1 MLENKKGRERRDG
14 ELVNLFSLCHF
25 PGKKKNQVCKDMG
38 FRRIW
43 NVNWGVNMKLMRKMR
58 RTFSVSSQSAV
69 DFASKDGELRVFI
82 VAGEVSGDTIGSR
95 VMGSLLKLSPLP
107 VRFAGVGGK
116 MMSKQ
121 GLNPLFPME
130 DIAIMGI
137 WELLPYLN
145 QFRVRLK
152 QTIEAALSFK
162 PHVVL
167 TVDAK
172 GFSFRFLKHLR
183 AACVQQGMVSPL
195 HFHYVSPS
203 FWAWKG
209 GEARLKGL
217 LHFVDHVLC
226 ILPFEAE
233 VCRSNGVAATF
244 VGHPT
249 LEDIPECQVLGMQIF
264 FLFKKQ
270 SIENSGMILL
280 GKDATERRYRIEGNA
295 EAFLTGYGI
304 SSGSPVISLLPG
316 SRLQEVTRMFPIFSK
331 TLEQLKG
338 SFPNLVAAVHVAPNQ
353 HVEDYISKAVRKW
366 PSSVVLVSGGS
377 HQMKYD
383 SFSASSVALCTSG
396 TVAMEMQLAR
406 LPCVVAYRAHLLT
419 EWFIRYK
426 AIIPYISL
434 PNILLD
440 SAVIPE
446 ALFEECTPSKLAS
459 LLKDLILDENL
470 REKQIIAA
478 EKVIKLLRPPEI
490 SFGCST
496 LVEMS
501 VPFSDCTP
509 SMVAAYAVLYYQRK
523 LE

>member
-1 MLENKKGRERRDG
+1 MN
-14 ELVNLFSLCHF
+14 
-25 PGKKKNQVCKDMG
+25 
-38 FRRIW
+38 FRRVW
-43 NVNWGVNMKLMRKMR
+43 NVNSEINMTLLWQIRRK
-58 RTFSVSSQSAV
+58 FSVTSKCAV
-69 DFASKDGELRVFI
+69 DLGSKDGELRVLI

-95 VMGSLLKLSPLP
+95 VMNSIIKLSPLP

-116 MMSKQ
+116 MMSTQ
-121 GLNPLFPME
+121 GLNSLFPME
-130 DIAIMGI
+130 DIAVMGI
-137 WELLPYLN
+137 WELVPYLN

-167 TVDAK
+167 TVDSK

-183 AACVQQGMVSPL
+183 ATCVQQGMFSPL

-217 LHFVDHVLC
+217 LQFVDHVLC

-233 VCRSNGVAATF
+233 VCRSNGLAATF

-249 LEDIPECQVLGMQIF
+249 LEDVSEFQ
-264 FLFKKQ
+264 
-270 SIENSGMILL
+270 
-280 GKDATERRYRIEGNA
+280 GKDATERRHRIQGNA
-295 EAFLTGYGI
+295 EAFLTDYGI
-304 SSGSPVISLLPG
+304 SSGSPVVSLLPG
-316 SRLQEVTRMFPIFSK
+316 SRLQEVTRMFPIFSN

-353 HVEDYISKAVRKW
+353 HVEDYISKAVSKW
-366 PSSVVLVSGGS
+366 PSSAVLVSGGS
-377 HQMKYD
+377 HQMKYN
-383 SFSASSVALCTSG
+383 SLSASIVALCTSG

-419 EWFIRYK
+419 EWVIRYK

-446 ALFEECTPSKLAS
+446 ALFRDCTPSKLSS
-459 LLKDLILDENL
+459 LLKDLILDDNL

-478 EKVIKLLRPPEI
+478 EKVIKLLRPPQM

-496 LVEMS
+496 QGKMS
-501 VPFSDCTP
+501 VPVSDCTP
-509 SMVAAYAVLYYQRK
+509 SMVAAYAILYYQKK

>member
-1 MLENKKGRERRDG
+1 
-14 ELVNLFSLCHF
+14 
-25 PGKKKNQVCKDMG
+25 
-38 FRRIW
+38 
-43 NVNWGVNMKLMRKMR
+43 
-58 RTFSVSSQSAV
+58 
-69 DFASKDGELRVFI
+69 
-82 VAGEVSGDTIGSR
+82 
-95 VMGSLLKLSPLP
+95 
-107 VRFAGVGGK
+107 

-121 GLNPLFPME
+121 GLNSLFPME
-130 DIAIMGI
+130 DIAVMGI

-152 QTIEAALSFK
+152 QTMEAALSFK

-167 TVDAK
+167 TVDSK

-183 AACVQQGMVSPL
+183 ATCVQQGMVSPL

-209 GEARLKGL
+209 GETRLKGL
-217 LHFVDHVLC
+217 LQFVDHVLC

-233 VCRSNGVAATF
+233 VCRSNGLAATF

-249 LEDIPECQVLGMQIF
+249 LEDISEFQ
-264 FLFKKQ
+264 
-270 SIENSGMILL
+270 
-280 GKDATERRYRIEGNA
+280 GKDATERRYRIQGNA
-295 EAFLTGYGI
+295 EAFLTEHGI
-304 SSGSPVISLLPG
+304 SSGSPVVSVLPG
-316 SRLQEVTRMFPIFSK
+316 SRLQEVTRMFPIFSH
-331 TLEQLKG
+331 TFEQLKS

-353 HVEDYISKAVRKW
+353 HVEDYIHKAVSKW

-377 HQMKYD
+377 HQMKYN

-396 TVAMEMQLAR
+396 TVTMEMQLAR

-419 EWFIRYK
+419 EWVIRYK
-426 AIIPYISL
+426 AIISYISL

-446 ALFEECTPSKLAS
+446 ALFQDCTPSKLAS

-470 REKQIIAA
+470 REKQTIAA
-478 EKVIKLLRPPEI
+478 EKVIKLLRPAEI

-496 LVEMS
+496 QEKMS
-501 VPFSDCTP
+501 VPLSDCTP
-509 SMVAAYAVLYYQRK
+509 SMVAAYAILYYQRK

>member
-1 MLENKKGRERRDG
+1 M
-14 ELVNLFSLCHF
+14 V
-25 PGKKKNQVCKDMG
+25 

-43 NVNWGVNMKLMRKMR
+43 NVNWVVNMKLMRKMR

-95 VMGSLLKLSPLP
+95 LMGSLIKLSPLP

-130 DIAIMGI
+130 DIAVMGI

-183 AACVQQGMVSPL
+183 ATCVQQGIVSPL

-217 LHFVDHVLC
+217 LQFVDHVLC

-233 VCRSNGVAATF
+233 VCRSNGLAATF

-249 LEDIPECQVLGMQIF
+249 LEDIPECQ
-264 FLFKKQ
+264 
-270 SIENSGMILL
+270 
-280 GKDATERRYRIEGNA
+280 GKDVTERRHRIEGNA
-295 EAFLTGYGI
+295 EAFLTGFGI

-338 SFPNLVAAVHVAPNQ
+338 SFPNLVAAVHVAPNK

-377 HQMKYD
+377 HQMKYN

-446 ALFEECTPSKLAS
+446 ALFQECTPSKLAS
-459 LLKDLILDENL
+459 FLKDLILDDNL

-490 SFGCST
+490 SLGFST
-496 LVEMS
+496 RVEMS
-501 VPFSDCTP
+501 VPLSDCTP
-509 SMVAAYAVLYYQRK
+509 SMVAAYAVLYYQKK

>member
-1 MLENKKGRERRDG
+1 M
-14 ELVNLFSLCHF
+14 V
-25 PGKKKNQVCKDMG
+25 

-43 NVNWGVNMKLMRKMR
+43 NVNWVVNMKLMRKMR

-95 VMGSLLKLSPLP
+95 VMGSLIKLSPLP

-130 DIAIMGI
+130 DIAVMGI

-183 AACVQQGMVSPL
+183 ATCVQQGMVSPL

-217 LHFVDHVLC
+217 LQFVDHVLC

-233 VCRSNGVAATF
+233 VCRSNGLAATF

-249 LEDIPECQVLGMQIF
+249 LEDIPECQ
-264 FLFKKQ
+264 
-270 SIENSGMILL
+270 
-280 GKDATERRYRIEGNA
+280 GKDVTERRHRIEGNA
-295 EAFLTGYGI
+295 EAFLTGFGI

-338 SFPNLVAAVHVAPNQ
+338 SFPNLVAAVHVAPNK

-446 ALFEECTPSKLAS
+446 ALFQECTPSKLAS
-459 LLKDLILDENL
+459 FLKDLILDDNL

-490 SFGCST
+490 SLGFST
-496 LVEMS
+496 RVEMS
-501 VPFSDCTP
+501 IPLSDCTP
-509 SMVAAYAVLYYQRK
+509 SMVAAYAVLYYQKK

>member
-1 MLENKKGRERRDG
+1 
-14 ELVNLFSLCHF
+14 
-25 PGKKKNQVCKDMG
+25 
-38 FRRIW
+38 
-43 NVNWGVNMKLMRKMR
+43 MKLMRKMR

-95 VMGSLLKLSPLP
+95 VMGSLIKLSPLP

-130 DIAIMGI
+130 DIAVMGI

-183 AACVQQGMVSPL
+183 ATCVQQGMVSPL

-217 LHFVDHVLC
+217 LQFVDHVLC

-233 VCRSNGVAATF
+233 VCRSNGLAATF

-249 LEDIPECQVLGMQIF
+249 LEDIPECQ
-264 FLFKKQ
+264 
-270 SIENSGMILL
+270 
-280 GKDATERRYRIEGNA
+280 GKDVTERRHRIEGNA
-295 EAFLTGYGI
+295 EAFLTGFGI

-338 SFPNLVAAVHVAPNQ
+338 SFPNLVAAVHVAPNK

-446 ALFEECTPSKLAS
+446 ALFQECTPSKLAS
-459 LLKDLILDENL
+459 FLKDLILDDNL

-490 SFGCST
+490 SLGFST
-496 LVEMS
+496 RVEMS
-501 VPFSDCTP
+501 IPLSDCTP
-509 SMVAAYAVLYYQRK
+509 SMVAAYAVLYYQKK

>member
-1 MLENKKGRERRDG
+1 
-14 ELVNLFSLCHF
+14 
-25 PGKKKNQVCKDMG
+25 
-38 FRRIW
+38 
-43 NVNWGVNMKLMRKMR
+43 
-58 RTFSVSSQSAV
+58 
-69 DFASKDGELRVFI
+69 
-82 VAGEVSGDTIGSR
+82 
-95 VMGSLLKLSPLP
+95 
-107 VRFAGVGGK
+107 
-116 MMSKQ
+116 
-121 GLNPLFPME
+121 
-130 DIAIMGI
+130 
-137 WELLPYLN
+137 
-145 QFRVRLK
+145 
-152 QTIEAALSFK
+152 
-162 PHVVL
+162 
-167 TVDAK
+167 
-172 GFSFRFLKHLR
+172 
-183 AACVQQGMVSPL
+183 MVSPL

-249 LEDIPECQVLGMQIF
+249 LEDIPECQR
-264 FLFKKQ
+264 
-270 SIENSGMILL
+270 
-280 GKDATERRYRIEGNA
+280 KDATERRYRIEGNA
-295 EAFLTGYGI
+295 EAFLTSYGI

-446 ALFEECTPSKLAS
+446 ALFQECTPSKLAS
-459 LLKDLILDENL
+459 LLKDLILDDNL

-496 LVEMS
+496 RVEMS

>member
-1 MLENKKGRERRDG
+1 M
-14 ELVNLFSLCHF
+14 FI
-25 PGKKKNQVCKDMG
+25 
-38 FRRIW
+38 RRIW
-43 NVNWGVNMKLMRKMR
+43 NANTETNLNLVRQMR

-69 DFASKDGELRVFI
+69 DLASKDAELRVFI

-95 VMGSLLKLSPLP
+95 VMSSLKKLSPLP

-116 MMSKQ
+116 MMCKQ
-121 GLNPLFPME
+121 GLNTLFPIE
-130 DIAIMGI
+130 DIAVMGI

-152 QTIEAALSFK
+152 QTIEAALSFR

-167 TVDAK
+167 TVDSK

-183 AACVQQGMVSPL
+183 ATCVQQGMFSPL
-195 HFHYVSPS
+195 QFHYVSPS

-217 LHFVDHVLC
+217 LQFVDHVLC

-233 VCRSNGVAATF
+233 VCRSNGLAATF

-249 LEDIPECQVLGMQIF
+249 LEDISDFQV
-264 FLFKKQ
+264 
-270 SIENSGMILL
+270 
-280 GKDATERRYRIEGNA
+280 KDAIERRYRIKGNA
-295 EAFLTGYGI
+295 EAFLTDHGI

-316 SRLQEVTRMFPIFSK
+316 SRLQEVTRMFPIFSS
-331 TLEQLKG
+331 TLEHLKG
-338 SFPNLVAAVHVAPNQ
+338 SFPDLVTAVHVAPNQ
-353 HVEDYISKAVRKW
+353 HVEGYIDKAVCKW
-366 PSSVVLVSGGS
+366 PSSVVLVPGGS
-377 HQMKYD
+377 HQMKYN

-396 TVAMEMQLAR
+396 TVAMEVQLAR

-419 EWFIRYK
+419 ELVIRYK

-440 SAVIPE
+440 SAIIPE
-446 ALFEECTPSKLAS
+446 ALFQDCTPSKLAS
-459 LLKDLILDENL
+459 LLKDLILDDNL
-470 REKQIIAA
+470 REKQINAA
-478 EKVIKLLRPPEI
+478 EEVIELLRPPKMNI
-490 SFGCST
+490 SCST
-496 LVEMS
+496 QGETSGPL
-501 VPFSDCTP
+501 SDCTP
-509 SMVAAYAVLYYQRK
+509 SMVAAYAILYSRNK

>member
-1 MLENKKGRERRDG
+1 M
-14 ELVNLFSLCHF
+14 V
-25 PGKKKNQVCKDMG
+25 

-43 NVNWGVNMKLMRKMR
+43 NVNWVVNMKLMRKMR

-95 VMGSLLKLSPLP
+95 VMGSLIKLSPLP

-130 DIAIMGI
+130 DIAVMGI

-183 AACVQQGMVSPL
+183 ATCVQQGMVSPL

-217 LHFVDHVLC
+217 LQFVDHVLC

-233 VCRSNGVAATF
+233 VCRSNGLAATF

-249 LEDIPECQVLGMQIF
+249 LEDIPECQ
-264 FLFKKQ
+264 
-270 SIENSGMILL
+270 
-280 GKDATERRYRIEGNA
+280 GKDVTERRHRIEGNA
-295 EAFLTGYGI
+295 EAFLTGFGI
-304 SSGSPVISLLPG
+304 SSVISLLPG

-338 SFPNLVAAVHVAPNQ
+338 SFPNLVAAVHVAPNK

-446 ALFEECTPSKLAS
+446 ALFQECTPSKLAS
-459 LLKDLILDENL
+459 FLKDLILDDNL

-490 SFGCST
+490 SLGFST
-496 LVEMS
+496 RVEMS
-501 VPFSDCTP
+501 IPLSDCTP
-509 SMVAAYAVLYYQRK
+509 SMVAAYAVLYYQKK

>member
-1 MLENKKGRERRDG
+1 
-14 ELVNLFSLCHF
+14 
-25 PGKKKNQVCKDMG
+25 
-38 FRRIW
+38 
-43 NVNWGVNMKLMRKMR
+43 MKLMRKMR

-95 VMGSLLKLSPLP
+95 VMGSLIKLSPLP

-130 DIAIMGI
+130 DIAVMGI

-183 AACVQQGMVSPL
+183 AACVQHGMVCPL

-249 LEDIPECQVLGMQIF
+249 LEDIPECQ
-264 FLFKKQ
+264 
-270 SIENSGMILL
+270 

-295 EAFLTGYGI
+295 EAFLTGYGM

-406 LPCVVAYRAHLLT
+406 LPCVVTYRAHLLT

-434 PNILLD
+434 PNILLN

-446 ALFEECTPSKLAS
+446 ALFQECTPSKLAS
-459 LLKDLILDENL
+459 LLKDLILDDNL

-496 LVEMS
+496 RVEMS

>member
-1 MLENKKGRERRDG
+1 
-14 ELVNLFSLCHF
+14 
-25 PGKKKNQVCKDMG
+25 MG

-95 VMGSLLKLSPLP
+95 VMGSLIKLSPLP

-130 DIAIMGI
+130 DIAVMGI

-249 LEDIPECQVLGMQIF
+249 LEDIPECQ
-264 FLFKKQ
+264 
-270 SIENSGMILL
+270 

-331 TLEQLKG
+331 NLEQLKG

-446 ALFEECTPSKLAS
+446 ALFQECTPSKLAS
-459 LLKDLILDENL
+459 LLKDLILDDNL

-496 LVEMS
+496 RVEMS

>member
-1 MLENKKGRERRDG
+1 
-14 ELVNLFSLCHF
+14 
-25 PGKKKNQVCKDMG
+25 
-38 FRRIW
+38 
-43 NVNWGVNMKLMRKMR
+43 MKLMRQVR
-58 RTFSVSSQSAV
+58 RPFSVSSQSAV
-69 DFASKDGELRVFI
+69 DLGSKDGELRVFI

-95 VMGSLLKLSPLP
+95 VMSSLIKLSPLP

-116 MMSKQ
+116 MMSTQ
-121 GLNPLFPME
+121 GLNSVFPME
-130 DIAIMGI
+130 DIAVMGI
-137 WELLPYLN
+137 WELVPYLN

-152 QTIEAALSFK
+152 QTIEAAVSFK

-167 TVDAK
+167 TVDSK
-172 GFSFRFLKHLR
+172 GFSFRFLKRLR
-183 AACVQQGMVSPL
+183 ATCVQQGMMSPL

-203 FWAWKG
+203 FWAWRG

-226 ILPFEAE
+226 ILPFEVE
-233 VCRSNGVAATF
+233 VCISNGLAATF

-249 LEDIPECQVLGMQIF
+249 LEDISEFQ
-264 FLFKKQ
+264 
-270 SIENSGMILL
+270 
-280 GKDATERRYRIEGNA
+280 GKDATERRYRIQGNA
-295 EAFLTGYGI
+295 EAFLSDYGV

-316 SRLQEVTRMFPIFSK
+316 SRLQEVTRMLPLFSN
-331 TLEQLKG
+331 TLEQLKS

-353 HVEDYISKAVRKW
+353 HVEDYISKAVSKW

-377 HQMKYD
+377 HQMKYN

-396 TVAMEMQLAR
+396 TVAMETQLAR

-446 ALFEECTPSKLAS
+446 ALFQECTPSKLAS
-459 LLKDLILDENL
+459 LLKDLILDDSL
-470 REKQIIAA
+470 REKQIVAA
-478 EKVIKLLRPPEI
+478 ERVIKLLRLPEM
-490 SFGCST
+490 SFVCST
-496 LVEMS
+496 QGKMS

-509 SMVAAYAVLYYQRK
+509 SMVAAYAILYYQRK

>member
-1 MLENKKGRERRDG
+1 M
-14 ELVNLFSLCHF
+14 FI
-25 PGKKKNQVCKDMG
+25 
-38 FRRIW
+38 RRIW
-43 NVNWGVNMKLMRKMR
+43 NANTETNLNLMRQMR

-69 DFASKDGELRVFI
+69 DLASKDAELRVFI

-95 VMGSLLKLSPLP
+95 VMNSLEKLSPLP

-116 MMSKQ
+116 MMCNQ
-121 GLNPLFPME
+121 GLNTLFPIE
-130 DIAIMGI
+130 DIAVMGI

-152 QTIEAALSFK
+152 QTIEAALSFR

-167 TVDAK
+167 TVDSK

-183 AACVQQGMVSPL
+183 ATCVQQGMVSPL

-217 LHFVDHVLC
+217 LQFVDHVLC

-233 VCRSNGVAATF
+233 VCRSNGLAATF

-249 LEDIPECQVLGMQIF
+249 LEDISDFQ
-264 FLFKKQ
+264 
-270 SIENSGMILL
+270 
-280 GKDATERRYRIEGNA
+280 GKDATERRYRIQGNA
-295 EAFLTGYGI
+295 EAFLTDYGI
-304 SSGSPVISLLPG
+304 SSVISLLPG
-316 SRLQEVTRMFPIFSK
+316 SRLQEVTRMFPLFSS
-331 TLEQLKG
+331 TLEHLKG
-338 SFPNLVAAVHVAPNQ
+338 SFPHLVTAVHVAPNQ
-353 HVEDYISKAVRKW
+353 HVEDYIDKAVCKW
-366 PSSVVLVSGGS
+366 PSSVVLVPGGS
-377 HQMKYD
+377 HQMKYN

-419 EWFIRYK
+419 ELVIRYK

-446 ALFEECTPSKLAS
+446 ALFQDCTPSKLAS
-459 LLKDLILDENL
+459 LLKDLILDDNL

-478 EKVIKLLRPPEI
+478 EKVIELLRPSEMNI
-490 SFGCST
+490 SCST
-496 LVEMS
+496 QGEMS
-501 VPFSDCTP
+501 VPLSDCTP
-509 SMVAAYAVLYYQRK
+509 SMVAAYAILYSRSK

>member
-1 MLENKKGRERRDG
+1 M
-14 ELVNLFSLCHF
+14 V
-25 PGKKKNQVCKDMG
+25 

-95 VMGSLLKLSPLP
+95 VMGSLIKLSPLP

-130 DIAIMGI
+130 DIAVMGI

-183 AACVQQGMVSPL
+183 ATCVQQGMVSPL

-217 LHFVDHVLC
+217 LQFVDHVLC

-233 VCRSNGVAATF
+233 VCRSNGLAATF

-249 LEDIPECQVLGMQIF
+249 LEDIPECQ
-264 FLFKKQ
+264 
-270 SIENSGMILL
+270 
-280 GKDATERRYRIEGNA
+280 GKDVTERRHRIEGNA
-295 EAFLTGYGI
+295 EAFLTGLGI

-316 SRLQEVTRMFPIFSK
+316 SRLQEVTPMFPIFSK

-338 SFPNLVAAVHVAPNQ
+338 SFPNLVAAVHVAPNK

-446 ALFEECTPSKLAS
+446 ALFQECTPSKLAS
-459 LLKDLILDENL
+459 FLKDLILDDNL

-490 SFGCST
+490 SLGFST
-496 LVEMS
+496 RVEMS
-501 VPFSDCTP
+501 VPLSDCTP
-509 SMVAAYAVLYYQRK
+509 SMVAAYAVLYYQKK

>member
-1 MLENKKGRERRDG
+1 
-14 ELVNLFSLCHF
+14 
-25 PGKKKNQVCKDMG
+25 MG

-95 VMGSLLKLSPLP
+95 VMGSLIKLSPLP

-130 DIAIMGI
+130 DIAVMGI

-183 AACVQQGMVSPL
+183 AACVQHGMVSPL

-249 LEDIPECQVLGMQIF
+249 LEDIPECQVNQYFDMC
-264 FLFKKQ
+264 
-270 SIENSGMILL
+270 
-280 GKDATERRYRIEGNA
+280 
-295 EAFLTGYGI
+295 
-304 SSGSPVISLLPG
+304 
-316 SRLQEVTRMFPIFSK
+316 PI
-331 TLEQLKG
+331 
-338 SFPNLVAAVHVAPNQ
+338 
-353 HVEDYISKAVRKW
+353 
-366 PSSVVLVSGGS
+366 
-377 HQMKYD
+377 
-383 SFSASSVALCTSG
+383 
-396 TVAMEMQLAR
+396 
-406 LPCVVAYRAHLLT
+406 
-419 EWFIRYK
+419 
-426 AIIPYISL
+426 
-434 PNILLD
+434 
-440 SAVIPE
+440 
-446 ALFEECTPSKLAS
+446 
-459 LLKDLILDENL
+459 
-470 REKQIIAA
+470 
-478 EKVIKLLRPPEI
+478 
-490 SFGCST
+490 
-496 LVEMS
+496 
-501 VPFSDCTP
+501 
-509 SMVAAYAVLYYQRK
+509 
-523 LE
+523 